1 MIINGTGVLG
11 QMRKLWSL
19 TESRD
24 ETYSGSRNG
33 QPHQKQVKGTDEH
46 GTDCRIMRTQALV
59 NLSQMTAKPSHNPG
73 RRKGSEN
80 TPTDLVLFIF
90 FRGEGGGQTQFSK
103 YSRSNHLR
111 NSEKWS

>member
-24 ETYSGSRNG
+24 ETYSGSRNC

-46 GTDCRIMRTQALV
+46 GTDCRTMRTQALV
-59 NLSQMTAKPSHNPG
+59 NFSQMTAKLSRNRG

-80 TPTDLVLFIF
+80 TPTDLVLFF
-90 FRGEGGGQTQFSK
+90 F
-103 YSRSNHLR
+103 
-111 NSEKWS
+111 